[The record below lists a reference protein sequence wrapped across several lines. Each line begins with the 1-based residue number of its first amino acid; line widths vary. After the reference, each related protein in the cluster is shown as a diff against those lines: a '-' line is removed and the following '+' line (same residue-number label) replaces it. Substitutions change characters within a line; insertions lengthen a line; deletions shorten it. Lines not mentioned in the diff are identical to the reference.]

1 MNTNEFLMELNLG
14 KKVIS
19 LKARDEKHSLLFRQ
33 AETRINQKMDYYKKK
48 YNINDESTFYLMICL
63 DFVTD
68 LIQSENELQLCHDHL
83 DRLSSEL
90 EQALIL
96 NCHEMILSDEKATGF
111 QEITE

>member
-1 MNTNEFLMELNLG
+1 MNSSEFLMELNLG
-14 KKVIS
+14 KKVLS
-19 LKARDEKHSLLFRQ
+19 LKARDENHSLLFRQ
-33 AETRINQKMDYYKKK
+33 AEARINQKMDYYKKK

-68 LIQSENELQLCHDHL
+68 LIQSENELKLYQNHL
-83 DRLSSEL
+83 DSLSLEL

-96 NCHEMILSDEKATGF
+96 SLHHENLTDDNDLDI